1 MKLLVCFHVCLF
13 DFFFNIL
20 LDDMGAC
27 RLYGSLNVNKVASN
41 LHITSDGHGYAS
53 SGHTSHDCK

>member
-1 MKLLVCFHVCLF
+1 MKLPVGSFGFGYGCCA
-13 DFFFNIL
+13 NICV
-20 LDDMGAC
+20 DDMGAC

-53 SGHTSHDCK
+53 SQHTSHDCK

>member
-1 MKLLVCFHVCLF
+1 MYIFLV
-13 DFFFNIL
+13 FFVDIL

-27 RLYGSLNVNKVASN
+27 RLYGSLNINKVASN

-53 SGHTSHDCK
+53 SQHTSHDCK